1 MAEVVVAT
9 LNVSF
14 DSSTESATGNLKL
27 EIDDR
32 EDGLNGGDTSFSPG
46 DNPYFFLFK
55 DQNIELLTSPPKTTA
70 GGVAAASPSTGVKE
84 IEENLSFSNSSS
96 ASLGYPPDSAIPQT
110 WNDSE
115 KRGMRWLG
123 TAYEISK
130 DGVVTPTTKL
140 PEHVLDSENNPTSEL
155 KMNPSINVAG
165 VLQCGYEST
174 GSLYKLTVDKTT
186 AELFKE
192 VMVIAIGRAT

>member
-14 DSSTESATGNLKL
+14 DSTDATATGNLKL

-55 DQNIELLTSPPKTTA
+55 DKNVELLTSPPKTTA
-70 GGVAAASPSTGVKE
+70 GGVAAATPSTGVKD
-84 IEENLSFSNSSS
+84 INENLSFSNSDS
-96 ASLGYPPDSAIPQT
+96 ASLGYPPDDVILPNPVVDAL
-110 WNDSE
+110 
-115 KRGMRWLG
+115 GMRWLG
-123 TAYEISK
+123 TAYEIKK
-130 DGVVTPTTKL
+130 DGTVVPTSVL
-140 PEHVLDSENNPTSEL
+140 PQSVMNSDNEVTSEL

-165 VLQCGYEST
+165 VLQCVYKST
-174 GSLYKLTVDKTT
+174 GNLYKLTVDSST

-192 VMVIAIGRAT
+192 VMIMAIGRAT